1 MNTAM
6 KTAAFLIAMAI
17 SGIANAKP
25 PPVELRIVCTVP
37 TRWDPQA
44 CWVEFGQAVA
54 GPRVEVASQAE
65 AEELVAILLENS
77 GRRYVFDDGVPP
89 MSLPLP
95 ATLQLKRPPIKRG
108 SADKR

>member
-1 MNTAM
+1 M
-6 KTAAFLIAMAI
+6 KTIALLTALALA
-17 SGIANAKP
+17 GTAHATP
-25 PPVELRIVCTVP
+25 PPVEVRIACTVP

-44 CWVEFGQAVA
+44 CWVEFGQPVT
-54 GPRVEVASQAE
+54 GQRVEVASQAE
-65 AEELVAILLENS
+65 AEELVAILLANP
-77 GRRYVFDDGVPP
+77 GARYVFDDGVPP